1 MNIERSNL
9 RVWKILVQENI
20 LDFYVAKMETTSTG
34 HQKEQWNSTIEKLI
48 PIHFFEVC

>member
-1 MNIERSNL
+1 MYIEISNL
-9 RVWKILVQENI
+9 RVWTVPVQENT